1 MSPRFWL
8 GHLWQQ
14 RNRVADRTPSA
25 GSPGERGSVAVR
37 ECAGRV
43 GVRGTLV
50 KWRRTRSTCS
60 QPWTASARG
69 RVAYWGKEGP
79 ELVEQRAR
87 TFIGEK
93 DQTLVFGA
101 NTYRLMLRFAPA
113 EEDPS
118 FAPLNAARK
127 IVISRTLEEPL
138 TWANSTLIA
147 EDALD
152 AVPRLKAES
161 PVPLRS
167 HGSISMNRALLAAG
181 LVDRLEV
188 MVFPIITGES
198 GEDPILAG
206 LPDIDLELVDSRLF
220 DGRVQQLVYAV
231 R

>member
-1 MSPRFWL
+1 MATYTVDLFTTLDGFGTGP
-8 GHLWQQ
+8 
-14 RNRVADRTPSA
+14 
-25 GSPGERGSVAVR
+25 
-37 ECAGRV
+37 V
-43 GVRGTLV
+43 G
-50 KWRRTRSTCS
+50 
-60 QPWTASARG
+60 
-69 RVAYWGKEGP
+69 YWGKEGP
-79 ELVEQRAR
+79 ELVEQRDQVFFA
-87 TFIGEK
+87 GE
-93 DQTLVFGA
+93 DETLVFGA
-101 NTYRLMLRFAPA
+101 NTYRVMAGFAVEHA
-113 EEDPS
+113 EDPS
-118 FAPLNAARK
+118 FESLTARQK

-188 MVFPIITGES
+188 MVFPVITGES
-198 GEDPILAG
+198 GENPILAD

-220 DGRVQQLVYAV
+220 DGRVQQLVYVPTV